1 MNRIRSVG
9 AGFLLLLAFDTVA
22 QICLKLAGNHAG
34 PFEPTLTWVY
44 AIASGV
50 FVYGA
55 IAGYLGAFF
64 TWITLLKNAPIG
76 PAFAASHLDV
86 ISVLI
91 LSAVLFQEP
100 IRPAH
105 IVGCLAIVAGI
116 VCLAMNSSGDD
127 KR

>member
-34 PFEPTLTWVY
+34 PFEPTLAWAY

-64 TWITLLKNAPIG
+64 TWITLLKSAPIG

-91 LSAVLFQEP
+91 LSAILFEEP

-116 VCLAMNSSGDD
+116 VCLAMSSSDADG
-127 KR
+127 R